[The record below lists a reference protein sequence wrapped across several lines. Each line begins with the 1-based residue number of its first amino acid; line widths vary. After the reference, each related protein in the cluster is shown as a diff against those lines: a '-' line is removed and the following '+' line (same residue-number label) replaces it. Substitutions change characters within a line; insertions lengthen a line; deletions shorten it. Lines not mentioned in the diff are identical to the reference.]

1 MTVVNQDDDLISFEA
16 VREAH
21 IMIQSQSLQNNK
33 GSAASGQLVDASISE
48 GMNTFGSSNQS
59 PESFGF
65 RWQKKAFGYPVE
77 SWAWP
82 SALFALHFSPMTRFV
97 SG

>member
-1 MTVVNQDDDLISFEA
+1 MTVVNKDEDLISFEA

-21 IMIQSQSLQNNK
+21 MMIQSQSLQYNK

-48 GMNTFGSSNQS
+48 GMTVNTFGSSNQS

-65 RWQKKAFGYPVE
+65 GCEKKR
-77 SWAWP
+77 SDI
-82 SALFALHFSPMTRFV
+82 L
-97 SG
+97 